1 MSLFLLLSL
10 DRFFFPAA
18 DLRGSN
24 GGAGSQGVPV
34 VRAALPATARIRPG
48 TGVSLCEAAVDAGL
62 HEQKLG
68 KSRRGVQVI
77 FQAFIIG
84 GGAVDKTDQS
94 RACTY
99 NLCGLLEAATCS
111 PFGVYVLSTL
121 VMTNRYL
128 QKVVGEFR

>member
-1 MSLFLLLSL
+1 M
-10 DRFFFPAA
+10 
-18 DLRGSN
+18 
-24 GGAGSQGVPV
+24 
-34 VRAALPATARIRPG
+34 
-48 TGVSLCEAAVDAGL
+48 
-62 HEQKLG
+62 
-68 KSRRGVQVI
+68 I

-111 PFGVYVLSTL
+111 PFGVYILSTL

-128 QKVVGEFR
+128 QRFVGELR